1 MNNPNTMRVLYVIL
15 MGFGLPIMRFMSLH
29 FDTINNN
36 AVRFLSGGF
45 VFILIAVFKFS
56 GEIKKVKEEPVLI
69 FNLLLLGVLMTG
81 NMYFYINGLK
91 YTSALTG
98 SIFGILAMPLAVLMA
113 AVFYRDERG
122 RVKQALPTKGA
133 FGDPDFRKTHG
144 DYFYAGSIRAVA
156 GSLIFVFNGSQTG
169 ESSDFLTGALLLGIA
184 ILIQSIQ
191 NLLVK
196 HTGKKL
202 HSIVISASTA
212 TLSGILYL
220 SIAIQSGKITQL
232 SEVGVGLLAGLALAG
247 VYGMLTGMLMAF
259 YIVQK
264 QGVVVFNILQLIVPL
279 STAVVGYFTLGETIN
294 LMQGASAVL
303 VVLGC
308 ILALK
313 EKNPESV

>member
-122 RVKQALPTKGA
+122 RVKQAS
-133 FGDPDFRKTHG
+133 
-144 DYFYAGSIRAVA
+144 FYAGSILAVA

-232 SEVGVGLLAGLALAG
+232 SEVGRAG
-247 VYGMLTGMLMAF
+247 TGWSLWNAHRNADGF
-259 YIVQK
+259 LY
-264 QGVVVFNILQLIVPL
+264 
-279 STAVVGYFTLGETIN
+279 
-294 LMQGASAVL
+294 
-303 VVLGC
+303 C
-308 ILALK
+308 
-313 EKNPESV
+313 PEARGRGI